1 MRQLLRSILG
11 RWKLRGLRGF
21 GQGLPCDRL
30 GGGFAME
37 DTQAAAHAAFL
48 VDFRKRVLHGD
59 SLNVRGAKHHAG
71 ITGKAF
77 GIEALVFIQQ
87 GLSQSGHLA
96 IVGHEKGI
104 RWACVNAVHGAAPV
118 TRVLVNSQK
127 RGAFGS
133 AGQRAQYFNDV
144 KRTCLHAGMAAGAG
158 VEKGRFIL
166 QGTWGSHFGNDFR
179 AFLGGLSRSLAPGS
193 CQVPDA

>member
-1 MRQLLRSILG
+1 
-11 RWKLRGLRGF
+11 
-21 GQGLPCDRL
+21 
-30 GGGFAME
+30 ME
-37 DTQAAAHAAFL
+37 DTQTAAHAAIL

-59 SLNVRGAKHHAG
+59 GLNVRGAKHHTG
-71 ITGKAF
+71 ITSKTF

-96 IVGHEKGI
+96 IVRHEKGI

-127 RGAFGS
+127 GGAFGS
-133 AGQRAQYFNDV
+133 ASQRSQHLNDV

-158 VEKGRFIL
+158 VEKGLFIL
-166 QGTWGSHFGNDFR
+166 QGTWGSQFGNDFCG
-179 AFLGGLSRSLAPGS
+179 FLGGLPRSLAPGS

>member
-59 SLNVRGAKHHAG
+59 SLNVRGAKHHTG
-71 ITGKAF
+71 ITGKTL
-77 GIEALVFIQQ
+77 GIEALVFNQQ

-96 IVGHEKGI
+96 IFGHEKGI

-118 TRVLVNSQK
+118 TRVLVNSQE

-133 AGQRAQYFNDV
+133 AG
-144 KRTCLHAGMAAGAG
+144 
-158 VEKGRFIL
+158 
-166 QGTWGSHFGNDFR
+166 
-179 AFLGGLSRSLAPGS
+179 
-193 CQVPDA
+193 